1 MSVKV
6 AAYSNPGIIDSV
18 LSDPAEPSNATT
30 EVQRALRDTWGR
42 RCTAE
47 VQSTWPLKD
56 VHIEPFRIWRESLN
70 SRNKWQYGTS
80 DPSVSLLDLALVV
93 SIMGTHVSTHRKKGS
108 FRKKTS
114 QLCYWLD
121 LCLSRKLLLQSVTL
135 GLFTPKCWLLISFAQ
150 NTFCCLR

>member
-6 AAYSNPGIIDSV
+6 APYSNPGIIDSV

-30 EVQRALRDTWGR
+30 EAQRALRGTWGR
-42 RCTAE
+42 RYTAE

-56 VHIEPFRIWRESLN
+56 AHIEPFRTGRESVN

-93 SIMGTHVSTHRKKGS
+93 SIMGTHVNTHRKKGG
-108 FRKKTS
+108 FRKKQASCVT
-114 QLCYWLD
+114 D
-121 LCLSRKLLLQSVTL
+121 LISVSPGNCCSRILLQDYLLLSA
-135 GLFTPKCWLLISFAQ
+135 GF
-150 NTFCCLR
+150 